1 MDFLSEAVDVLVANR
16 FVLQGKGREVKERGG
31 EAGKGKGTMME
42 PEGKGCREPVVKG
55 VGEEMVG
62 GNGIQCK
69 RSCTKWQN

>member
-1 MDFLSEAVDVLVANR
+1 MDFLPEAVQVLVANR

-31 EAGKGKGTMME
+31 
-42 PEGKGCREPVVKG
+42 REPVVKG